1 MLAATVKE
9 NKDQQKKAEKNI
21 HKKVKNKNKKHKKF
35 SCCVIRRQ
43 YGVTP

>member
-21 HKKVKNKNKKHKKF
+21 HKKWKIKIKNIKN
-35 SCCVIRRQ
+35 SVVVLL
-43 YGVTP
+43 GDSMV